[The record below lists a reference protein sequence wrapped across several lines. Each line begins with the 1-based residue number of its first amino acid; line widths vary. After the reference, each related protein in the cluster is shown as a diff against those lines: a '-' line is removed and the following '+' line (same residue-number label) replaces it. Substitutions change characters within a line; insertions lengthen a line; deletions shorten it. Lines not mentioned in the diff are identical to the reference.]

1 MRNRSQ
7 PEWLS
12 GTDAEADAAAQAA
25 AEFGSMSI
33 AAGLI
38 AAEFAEPDDVLP
50 AVSTSGSAFQAILD
64 DLVKT
69 VGDDELAASV
79 ASGSVAAQPDLPV
92 PPVSPAAPAVGGLTA
107 ADEWPAT
114 VAESTP
120 PVAVPAP
127 AVAAPAAPVA
137 PPPALL
143 RGRGDLTLV
152 IGLGTDA
159 LTAARM
165 LAEAIGDAE
174 VRPGGCSRAAAPRVD
189 DRRGALRARADGVRR
204 ERPIVAAFGVAGGAE
219 QVAGLAEA
227 LASIAPDQVWA
238 AVDVSRKT
246 EDTAAWV
253 RAVDGILAV
262 DALVVSGSAFTA
274 TPSSARGLGIPIG
287 WLDGSPVGG
296 APVGIG

>member
-1 MRNRSQ
+1 
-7 PEWLS
+7 
-12 GTDAEADAAAQAA
+12 
-25 AEFGSMSI
+25 MSI

-92 PPVSPAAPAVGGLTA
+92 PPASPAVGGLTP

-114 VAESTP
+114 VAEP
-120 PVAVPAP
+120 AHPVAVPAP
-127 AVAAPAAPVA
+127 AVAAPASPVAAPAAPVA